1 MIRTQ
6 NIIKI
11 FYTNEVAVTALSNI
25 NINIKKGEYVSIAG
39 PSGCGKTTLLSI
51 IGLVEQPTSGEL
63 RFLDIDVTKKSNT
76 QRAKL
81 RKGNIGYIFKDP
93 FLLEELTVLENI
105 ELPLVYMRYKR
116 KERAMIVE
124 KALLKYKMIH
134 LRNRYPSQ
142 LTNEQ
147 QQMTSIL
154 RAVITNPP
162 LLLADEPTG
171 NLHSKEGDNILSI
184 LSKLNEEGMTIVLA
198 THSQYI
204 PDQTH
209 RIIRMFDGHIVTD
222 DNLSL

>member
-63 RFLDIDVTKKSNT
+63 RFSDIDVTKKNDN
-76 QRAKL
+76 QRAKI

-93 FLLEELTVLENI
+93 FLLDELTVLENI
-105 ELPLVYMRYKR
+105 ELPLIYMRYKR
-116 KERAMIVE
+116 KERTAIVE

-134 LRNRYPSQ
+134 LKNRYPSQ
-142 LTNEQ
+142 LNNEQ

-154 RAVITNPP
+154 RAVITGPL

-171 NLHSKEGDNILSI
+171 NLHSKERDNILAL

-204 PDQTH
+204 SEQTH
-209 RIIRMFDGHIVTD
+209 RTIRMFDGHIVTD
-222 DNLSL
+222 DNLSM

>member
-25 NINIKKGEYVSIAG
+25 NINIKKGEYISIAG